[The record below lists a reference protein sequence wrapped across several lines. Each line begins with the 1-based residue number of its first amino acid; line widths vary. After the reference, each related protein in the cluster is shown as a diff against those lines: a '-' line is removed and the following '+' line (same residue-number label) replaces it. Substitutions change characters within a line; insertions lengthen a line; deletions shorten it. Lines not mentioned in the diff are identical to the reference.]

1 MTWIKYI
8 LTGQFKTLVLLH
20 FCGTL
25 LFNWKRNSS
34 LFHRMNKWNPTLW
47 IASGKFGFLI
57 QHTHIM
63 MSILLILQPLPFLQS
78 DAQYWPHRSPGVK
91 CLNQEPSDERR
102 SPPFGVWTINY
113 LNTLC
118 CFVIINFCLLYF
130 SIASNSYEVI
140 ISKTFNHLS
149 LFFLHCLSLQRK
161 RSPMLHRVS
170 SKNHDFVIQSFF
182 SYSFPIVFSKK
193 DHVLFR
199 QSWNQCNKIILRVF
213 SHLAGLVW
221 LQLTLLVRFI

>member
-1 MTWIKYI
+1 MFFSCLWMTCIKYI
-8 LTGQFKTLVLLH
+8 LTGLFRTLMLLH

-25 LFNWKRNSS
+25 LFSFCEIPHFISHEQVKPNLVDCFWKI
-34 LFHRMNKWNPTLW
+34 W
-47 IASGKFGFLI
+47 IPYS
-57 QHTHIM
+57 THIM
-63 MSILLILQPLPFLQS
+63 MSILLVLQPLPFLQS
-78 DAQYWPHRSPGVK
+78 DAQYWSHRAPGVK
-91 CLNQEPSDERR
+91 CLNQEHNDERR

-140 ISKTFNHLS
+140 ISKTYNHLS

-170 SKNHDFVIQSFF
+170 SKNHNFVMQSFF

-193 DHVLFR
+193 R
-199 QSWNQCNKIILRVF
+199 
-213 SHLAGLVW
+213 SHFVQTELESV
-221 LQLTLLVRFI
+221 